1 MPKESL
7 NESVMMSASL
17 SGSGVTDFSLISNRQ
32 SVSLE
37 SSRIFTMHDSV
48 AQFHGVD

>member
-1 MPKESL
+1 MAKESL
-7 NESVMMSASL
+7 NESVMMNASL
-17 SGSGVTDFSLISNRQ
+17 SASTDFSIISNRQ